1 MYRED
6 DYAGRCLTSEVWIL
20 RCTRREGRED
30 HVAHED
36 RLDAGKE
43 RASDSAYGTYV
54 DLRAIEKK
62 CARPHVDHLET
73 FMKTVTFRV
82 VTALTL
88 GLCGAAAYAQSD
100 AMPASMPMSTDAAPA
115 AAPAHSGHATKADR
129 ALGRAVRRALGK
141 TQGFDVSGVF
151 VRARDGAVTLSGTV
165 RSGDQIRQAEDVTRS
180 VQGVTSVM
188 NKLTLF
194 HGGNG

>member
-1 MYRED
+1 
-6 DYAGRCLTSEVWIL
+6 
-20 RCTRREGRED
+20 
-30 HVAHED
+30 
-36 RLDAGKE
+36 
-43 RASDSAYGTYV
+43 
-54 DLRAIEKK
+54 
-62 CARPHVDHLET
+62 
-73 FMKTVTFRV
+73 MKTVTFRPAFRLAA
-82 VTALTL
+82 ALTL
-88 GLCGAAAYAQSD
+88 ALSATAAYAQSD
-100 AMPASMPMSTDAAPA
+100 AMPASMPMSNDAAPA
-115 AAPAHSGHATKADR
+115 APAAHSGHATKADR

-180 VQGVTSVM
+180 VQGVTSVT

>member
-1 MYRED
+1 MPDVRSFD
-6 DYAGRCLTSEVWIL
+6 FALHKARGRRMDSPE
-20 RCTRREGRED
+20 
-30 HVAHED
+30 
-36 RLDAGKE
+36 E

-54 DLRAIEKK
+54 DPCAMDKK

-73 FMKTVTFRV
+73 FMKTVTFRAV
-82 VTALTL
+82 IALAL
-88 GLCGAAAYAQSD
+88 GLCAATAYAQSD

-115 AAPAHSGHATKADR
+115 APAAHSGHATKADK

-165 RSGDQIRQAEDVTRS
+165 RSGDQIRQAEEVTRT
-180 VQGVTSVM
+180 VQGVTSVS